1 MKSAAPDEFMNWLGC
16 DLYTIFTILWQGI
29 NFDTQGDV
37 QMKKKAHVRFYT
49 KPGCHLCEEA
59 KREIER
65 AGCREEFTLEEIN
78 IAEDAALLERFGLEI
93 PVVFINDVKA
103 FKYQLTASEF
113 KRKLRRLS

>member
-1 MKSAAPDEFMNWLGC
+1 M
-16 DLYTIFTILWQGI
+16 FTILWQGI
-29 NFDTQGDV
+29 ISDTHRAKHL
-37 QMKKKAHVRFYT
+37 KKKPHVRFYT

-65 AGCREEFTLEEIN
+65 AALSAEFTFEEIN
-78 IAEDAALLERFGLEI
+78 IADDAALLERFGLEI
-93 PVVFINDVKA
+93 PVIFINDVKA